1 MALYKGT
8 MILVVLFLSLCLIIS
23 STEFA
28 SFTAANWE
36 NILVEISAMSPKSP
50 WLATTDP
57 HKCITEVNNL
67 GFNVYHF
74 THMYL
79 GWTSFSVHSPSFE
92 ISLWNSSQC
101 AYGYT
106 ILNNRVTFSDLM
118 MILLFTYICHQV
130 LTKLWEPQKGV
141 FKVSDKQWWFAIT
154 FFCSNFLF
162 DPSMY
167 WHCLA
172 SKIWQD
178 LAILWCLPS
187 NDCTAHP

>member
-36 NILVEISAMSPKSP
+36 NILAEISAMSPKSP

-130 LTKLWEPQKGV
+130 LSYGNLRKEYSRWVTSSGGLP
-141 FKVSDKQWWFAIT
+141 
-154 FFCSNFLF
+154 
-162 DPSMY
+162 
-167 WHCLA
+167 
-172 SKIWQD
+172 
-178 LAILWCLPS
+178 LPS
-187 NDCTAHP
+187 SVVTSFLIHPCTDIV